1 MADDIRVAV
10 IGTGIG
16 AEHIRAM
23 QQVPGATVSTVCSAR
38 AERAEA
44 MAAQY
49 GVSRATAD
57 YRDCL
62 GPDTDALV
70 ITAPQ
75 VWHLPMV
82 RDAFAAGK
90 HVLCEKPL
98 AVTMDDAREMV
109 RLAEASGRVAMVNHH
124 QRFSPAF
131 AAMRAQVAAGY
142 LGTPT
147 IADARITHNPADY
160 LRANVWSDSKAG
172 WFTDAAQ
179 GGGVLAGSAG
189 PHLMDMLCWM
199 LGDIEAVSARTAVIV
214 PEIAFAN
221 GETVRGITA
230 PDAFLAVVRF
240 VGGAMGTIRG
250 VPVAYSGNIGF
261 SIELNGTAGSLMSGG
276 SFSANGALRGG
287 VAGEQGLH
295 DLPVPEVPWDRLGIA
310 TAFIE
315 AIRTGDP
322 SPAPNFRDGLRVQAI
337 IAALEEA
344 AASER
349 WVEVESNR

>member
-1 MADDIRVAV
+1 MVGDIRVAV

-16 AEHIRAM
+16 VEHVRAM
-23 QQVPGATVSTVCSAR
+23 QGAPGAVVTTICSAR
-38 AERAEA
+38 AARAEA
-44 MAAQY
+44 VAAQF
-49 GVSRATAD
+49 GVARATAD

-62 GPDTDALV
+62 GDDTDALV

-75 VWHLPMV
+75 AWHLPMV

-98 AVTMDDAREMV
+98 AVSLDDAREML

-131 AAMRAQVAAGY
+131 AAMKRQVDAGY

-189 PHLMDMLCWM
+189 PHLIDMLCWM
-199 LGDIEAVSARTAVIV
+199 CGDIEAVSARTAVTV
-214 PEIAFAN
+214 PEIALMN
-221 GETVRGITA
+221 GEMARGITA

-240 VGGAMGTIRG
+240 TNGAMATIRG
-250 VPVAYSGNIGF
+250 VPVAYSGHGGF
-261 SIELNGTAGSLMSGG
+261 SIELNGTAGSLVAGGNFAATNSG
-276 SFSANGALRGG
+276 LRGATTG
-287 VAGEQGLH
+287 DKGLG
-295 DLPVPEVPWDRLGIA
+295 DLPVPETPWDHLGIA
-310 TAFIE
+310 SAFIE
-315 AIRTGDP
+315 AIRAGDL
-322 SPAPNFRDGLRVQAI
+322 SPAPNFRNGLRVQAI
-337 IAALEEA
+337 IAATEQA
-344 AASER
+344 AATGA
-349 WVEVESNR
+349 WVAVEK

>member
-1 MADDIRVAV
+1 MAEDIRVAV

-23 QQVPGATVSTVCSAR
+23 QQVPGAVVSAVCSAR

-44 MAAQY
+44 MAEQF
-49 GVSRATAD
+49 GVPHATAD

-62 GPDTDALV
+62 GADTDALV

-75 VWHLPMV
+75 TTHLHMV

-98 AVTMDDAREMV
+98 AVSMADAREMV

-131 AAMRAQVAAGY
+131 AAMKAQVQAGY

-147 IADARITHNPADY
+147 SADARITHNPADY

-199 LGDIEAVSARTAVIV
+199 LGDIEAVSARTAVTV
-214 PEIAFAN
+214 PEITLAN

-230 PDAFLAVVRF
+230 PDAFLALVRF
-240 VGGAMGTIRG
+240 AGGAMGTIRG
-250 VPVAYSGNIGF
+250 VPVSYSGHGGF
-261 SIELNGTAGSLMSGG
+261 SIELNGTAGSLVSGG
-276 SFSANGALRGG
+276 NFAATNGSLRGG
-287 VAGEQGLH
+287 TAGDKGLN
-295 DLPVPEVPWDRLGIA
+295 DLPVPDVPWDRLGIA

-315 AIRTGDP
+315 AIRTGGP
-322 SPAPNFRDGLRVQAI
+322 SPSPNFRDGLRVQTI

-344 AASER
+344 AASKR
-349 WVEVESNR
+349 WVTVGD